1 MVKPGLG
8 IPKCGIQGV
17 TALSGNK
24 RGIIPAFNIMAK
36 PAGAAC
42 NLDCAYCFYKN
53 KTRLYPDSSFR
64 MSDKVLENY
73 IRQTME
79 AHLLPEVTIG
89 WQGGEPTLMGLDFF
103 KRAVELEKKF
113 MRPGMHIENTF
124 QTNGILIDREW
135 CRFFRENNFLVGVSI
150 DGPKNL
156 HDAYRRDK
164 GGNGTFDQVWAAV
177 RLMQEYNVE
186 FNVLCTVN
194 SVNSPHPLE
203 VYRFFRD
210 SLGTAYLQFI
220 PIVERSHESGN
231 ESECPPGQSPSP
243 TFFQITERSVGGVAW
258 GNFLIE
264 IFNEWIRRDVGKVFV
279 LYFDA
284 VLASYMYGHS
294 TSCVLQPT
302 CGLGVVLEHNGD
314 LYSCDHYVAPEYH
327 LGNIMQDSIQ
337 TLLNSEKQKSFG
349 RDKTKMLPQ
358 YCRKCEFLFTC
369 HGECPKN
376 RVLATPDGEQGLNWL
391 CEGYKAFFAHTRG
404 YMEAMAALLRSGKT
418 ADEIMGMLDVNGNPG
433 LP

>member
-1 MVKPGLG
+1 
-8 IPKCGIQGV
+8 
-17 TALSGNK
+17 
-24 RGIIPAFNIMAK
+24 MAK

-53 KTRLYPDSSFR
+53 KTQLYPDSSFR

-73 IRQTME
+73 IRQTVE

-103 KRAVELEKKF
+103 KKAVALEKKY

-156 HDAYRRDK
+156 HDVYRRDK

-177 RLMQEYNVE
+177 RLMQEYDVE
-186 FNVLCTVN
+186 FNILCTVN

-210 SLGTAYLQFI
+210 SLGAAYLQFI
-220 PIVERSHESGN
+220 PIVERSHESGG
-231 ESECPPGQSPSP
+231 ESVCPPGQSPSP
-243 TFFQITERSVGGVAW
+243 TFFQISERSVGGVAW

-284 VLASYMYGHS
+284 VLASYMYGRS

-314 LYSCDHYVAPEYH
+314 LYSCDHYVAPEYR

-349 RDKTKMLPQ
+349 RGKTKMLPQ

-376 RVLATPDGEQGLNWL
+376 RVPATPDGEPDLNWL
-391 CEGYKAFFAHTRG
+391 CEGYKAFFAHTRV
-404 YMEAMAALLRSGKT
+404 YMETMAALLRSGKT
-418 ADEIMGMLDVNGNPG
+418 ADEIMGMLDEKGNPI